1 MGDAVKPS
9 FRDPLDLRA
18 SDDGLN
24 YTLLAAFDYD
34 TSLGLTIHVP
44 AGFVTDFASVP
55 RALWPLLP
63 PNGRYGKA
71 AVIHDYLYRTY
82 GAGSKIVA
90 DAIFYEAMKALGV
103 NPIVRGVMYLAVH
116 FFGGKSYKGGL

>member
-1 MGDAVKPS
+1 MKES
-9 FRDPLDLRA
+9 FARPLILEML
-18 SDDGLN
+18 DDGHN
-24 YTLLAAFDYD
+24 YKLVEPFDYD
-34 TSLGLTIHVP
+34 TSLGMTITVP

-55 RALWPLLP
+55 RIFWNLLP
-63 PNGRYGKA
+63 PTGRYGKA

-103 NPIVRGVMYLAVH
+103 NAIVRGVMYLGVH
-116 FFGGKSYKGGL
+116 WFGGRSYRGGL